1 MKILPLILLTLFLA
15 SCSAGKAEGSA
26 ERGKESGVYP
36 DLIMINTRCRVG
48 QSDESPIILSAG
60 KMTLYSSD
68 NYALLEDFSFVSET
82 EDGVMETEG
91 RAASGLIE
99 LDGSSITLTGDVTF
113 SRPGDNMTIKAER
126 LVYDRDRDEITTEGK
141 VVVNSDEGTI
151 EGINFRGDLREGVY
165 SFSEITKGD
174 FALE

>member
-1 MKILPLILLTLFLA
+1 MKILPVIFLSILLV
-15 SCSAGKAEGSA
+15 SCSAAKAEDGTES
-26 ERGKESGVYP
+26 RKETGVYP

-48 QSDESPIILSAG
+48 QSDESPITLNAG
-60 KMTLYSSD
+60 RMTLYSSD

-82 EDGVMETEG
+82 EDGVTETEG
-91 RAASGLIE
+91 SAEGGMIE

-113 SRPGDNMTIKAER
+113 SRPGDNMTIKAES
-126 LVYDRDRDEITTEGK
+126 LVYDRNRDEITTEGK

-151 EGINFRGDLREGVY
+151 EGYDFRGDLREGIY

-174 FALE
+174 FSLE